1 MIRSN
6 QAARRVAAILG
17 FCGVL
22 FGAFGAHL
30 LRGFLDKSG
39 MAQVW
44 QTGVFYHLTHAVV
57 LLIVSGWRPLPR
69 AAVNLMVSGVIVF
82 SGSLYVL
89 ALTNVKWLGA
99 ITPLGGLALLAG
111 WALLAWAKRDGD

>member
-6 QAARRVAAILG
+6 HAARRVAAILG

-30 LRGFLDKSG
+30 LRGLLDKSG

>member
-30 LRGFLDKSG
+30 LRGLLDKSG
-39 MAQVW
+39 MTQVW
-44 QTGVFYHLTHAVV
+44 QTGVFYHLTHAIV
-57 LLIVSGWRPLPR
+57 LLMVSGWRPLPR

-111 WALLAWAKRDGD
+111 WALLAWAKREGD

>member
-30 LRGFLDKSG
+30 LRGLLDKSG

>member
-1 MIRSN
+1 MILSDH
-6 QAARRVAAILG
+6 AAKRVAAWLG
-17 FCGVL
+17 FSGVL

-30 LRGFLDKSG
+30 LRGLLEKSG
-39 MAQVW
+39 MTQVW

-57 LLIVSGWRPLPR
+57 LLVVSGWRPLPR
-69 AAVNLMVSGVIVF
+69 VAFNLILSGVIVF

-111 WALLAWAKRDGD
+111 WLLVAWERG

>member
-6 QAARRVAAILG
+6 HAARWVAAILG

-30 LRGFLDKSG
+30 LRGLLDRSG
-39 MAQVW
+39 MTQVW
-44 QTGVFYHLTHAVV
+44 QTGVFYHLTHAIV
-57 LLIVSGWRPLPR
+57 LLIVSGGRPPPR

-89 ALTNVKWLGA
+89 ALTNIKWLGA

-111 WALLAWAKRDGD
+111 WALLAWAKD

>member
-6 QAARRVAAILG
+6 HAARRVAAILG

-30 LRGFLDKSG
+30 LRGLLDKSG
-39 MAQVW
+39 RTQVW

-111 WALLAWAKRDGD
+111 WALLAWAKD

>member
-6 QAARRVAAILG
+6 HAARRVAAILG

-30 LRGFLDKSG
+30 LRGLLDKSG

-89 ALTNVKWLGA
+89 ALTNIKWLGA

-111 WALLAWAKRDGD
+111 WLFLAWAKREGD